1 MDTNCPDILV
11 IGDCD
16 IDLYMKV
23 GREAL
28 SESSGKVCFFHGTK
42 IPIEEFKTNIAG
54 NACNVAV
61 GCNKLKLNT
70 AVYTELGDDAN
81 ADIFINE
88 FRKLGIDTT
97 FCIKNPNTPTNVH
110 PIIIYNNERTIF
122 SYHEVRNYKV
132 KDWPKPKW
140 IYYTSLSKGF
150 EIFQAELVDY
160 LKNNSDIGVA
170 VNPATFQLKAGVE
183 HLKNILRIT
192 HVLFVNKEEAQT
204 LTKQSL
210 RSGELKNIVDVRKL
224 HEYLHE
230 LGPKITV
237 ITDGKNGAG
246 AFDGS
251 AFETTPSITPSKEIA
266 DKTGA
271 GDAFSSGF
279 LSALFYGKSLKTALK
294 WGALNSSNVLTEIG
308 ATKGLLN
315 KKDMEK
321 LHV

>member
-1 MDTNCPDILV
+1 MNTNCPDILV

-23 GREAL
+23 AREAL
-28 SESSGKVCFFHGTK
+28 SESEGKVCFFHGTK

-61 GCNKLKLNT
+61 GCNKLGLST
-70 AVYTELGDDAN
+70 SVYTELGDDAN
-81 ADIFINE
+81 ADIFINK

-97 FCIKNPNTPTNVH
+97 FCIKNPNTSTNVH

-122 SYHEVRNYKV
+122 SYHEVRKYKV
-132 KDWPKPKW
+132 KEWSKPKW

-150 EIFQAELVDY
+150 EVFQTELVDY
-160 LKNNSDIGVA
+160 LKKNPDIGVA
-170 VNPATFQLKAGVE
+170 TNPATFQLKAGVD
-183 HLKNILRIT
+183 HLRNFLAVT
-192 HVLFVNKEEAQT
+192 HLLFVNKEEAQT
-204 LTKQSL
+204 LT
-210 RSGELKNIVDVRKL
+210 ENVTEVRKL

-237 ITDGKNGAG
+237 ITDGKNGASVS
-246 AFDGS
+246 DGNS
-251 AFETTPSITPSKEIA
+251 FETTPSIVPSKDIA

-308 ATKGLLN
+308 ATKGLLT
-315 KKDMEK
+315 KGDMD
-321 LHV
+321 V

>member
-28 SESSGKVCFFHGTK
+28 LESEGKVCFFHGTK

-61 GCNKLKLNT
+61 GCNKLGLDT
-70 AVYTELGDDAN
+70 SIYTELGDDAN

-97 FCIKNPNTPTNVH
+97 FCIKNPGTPTNVH

-132 KDWPKPKW
+132 KKWSKPKW

-160 LKNNSDIGVA
+160 LKKNPDIGA
-170 VNPATFQLKAGVE
+170 AINPATFQLKAGVE
-183 HLKNILRIT
+183 HLKNILSVT
-192 HVLFVNKEEAQT
+192 HLLFVNKEEAQT
-204 LTKQSL
+204 LTKNVS
-210 RSGELKNIVDVRKL
+210 DVEKI
-224 HEYLHE
+224 HECLHE

-237 ITDGKNGAG
+237 ITDGKNGASCS
-246 AFDGS
+246 DGS
-251 AFETTPSITPSKEIA
+251 VFETTASTIPSKEIV

-294 WGALNSSNVLTEIG
+294 WGALNSSNALTEIG

-315 KKDMEK
+315 KKDMEG
-321 LHV
+321 LNV